1 MHRAFQIVFL
11 RDRIG
16 EKRNEAI
23 VELLGDC
30 AVPFRDCDGSCVEV
44 SAD

>member
-1 MHRAFQIVFL
+1 LHRAFQIVFL
-11 RDRIG
+11 RDRIP

-23 VELLGDC
+23 VELLGNF
-30 AVPFRDCDGSCVEV
+30 AIPFRDCDGSCIEV